1 MSARRKIAT
10 VIAGATVALGA
21 AATVALVHPIQVP
34 HISFG
39 AEQPAPAPEAGG
51 AAEAPEAPEAPGV
64 ADVPEP
70 GDTPDAGD

>member
-1 MSARRKIAT
+1 MSARRKIAAW
-10 VIAGATVALGA
+10 IAGATVALGA
-21 AATVALVHPIQVP
+21 AGAVALVHPIGVP

-51 AAEAPEAPEAPGV
+51 AAEVPESPEAPGL